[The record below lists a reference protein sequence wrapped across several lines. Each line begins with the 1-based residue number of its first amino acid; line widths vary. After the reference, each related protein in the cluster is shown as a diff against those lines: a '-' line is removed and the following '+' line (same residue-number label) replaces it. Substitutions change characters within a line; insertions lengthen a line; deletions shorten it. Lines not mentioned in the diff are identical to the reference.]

1 MLNAIRIL
9 IVDDHQVI
17 RRGVRTML
25 AEGGDEFALVGEA
38 ADGATATRLAG
49 ELHPDVIL
57 MDLRMPGMDGLEAIQ
72 QIHRQYPTIAIL
84 ILTTYNED
92 ELMIQGLQAGACGYF
107 LKDVELDALLHAIR
121 RAAQGEMV
129 LPPEMKERLLAHA
142 ARGLEHTQDAPRQS
156 VLTEREKE
164 VLIGVAQGERTKEI
178 ARRLGLTPRTVE
190 TYLTTVYTKLGVDS
204 RTAAVVAAL
213 ERGILP
219 PL

>member
-1 MLNAIRIL
+1 MSVIRML

-38 ADGATATRLAG
+38 ADGATAIRLAG
-49 ELHPDVIL
+49 ELQPDVIL

-72 QIHRQYPTIAIL
+72 QIRQQWPALAIL

-92 ELMIQGLQAGACGYF
+92 ELMIQGLQAGACGYL
-107 LKDVELDALLHAIR
+107 LKDVDLDALLHAIR
-121 RAAQGEMV
+121 RAAQGETV
-129 LPPEMKERLLAHA
+129 LPPDVKERLLAHA
-142 ARGLEHTQDAPRQS
+142 ARGLQHPRGAARQG
-156 VLTEREKE
+156 VLTEREKA
-164 VLIGVAQGERTKEI
+164 VLLGVAQGERTKEI

-190 TYLTTVYTKLGVDS
+190 TYLTTIYTKLGVDS
-204 RTAAVVAAL
+204 RTAAVVVAL
-213 ERGILP
+213 ERGVLP

>member
-1 MLNAIRIL
+1 MSVIRIL

-38 ADGATATRLAG
+38 AAGATAIRLAG
-49 ELHPDVIL
+49 ELQPNVVL
-57 MDLRMPGMDGLEAIQ
+57 MDLRMPGMAGMEAIQ
-72 QIHRQYPTIAIL
+72 QIRQQWPTIAIL

-92 ELMIQGLQAGACGYF
+92 ELMIQGLQAGACGYL
-107 LKDVELDALLHAIR
+107 LKDVDLDALLHAIR
-121 RAAQGEMV
+121 RAAQGETV
-129 LPPEMKERLLAHA
+129 LPPEVREHLLAHA
-142 ARGLEHTQDAPRQS
+142 ARGLQQPPSLSRQG

-164 VLIGVAQGERTKEI
+164 VLLGVALGERTKEI

-190 TYLTTVYTKLGVDS
+190 TYLTTIYTKLGVDS
-204 RTAAVVAAL
+204 RTAAVVVAL

>member
-1 MLNAIRIL
+1 MKRAIRL
-9 IVDDHQVI
+9 IVVDDHQVI

-38 ADGATATRLAG
+38 ADGATAIRLAG
-49 ELHPDVIL
+49 TLQPDVIL

-72 QIHRQYPTIAIL
+72 QIRQQWPTIAIL

-92 ELMIQGLQAGACGYF
+92 ELMIRGLQAGACGYL
-107 LKDVELDALLHAIR
+107 LKDLDLDALLQAIR
-121 RAAQGEMV
+121 QAAQGETV
-129 LPPEMKERLLAHA
+129 LPSDVKERLLAYA
-142 ARGLEHTQDAPRQS
+142 ARGLERSQSLPRQG

-164 VLIGVAQGERTKEI
+164 VLMGVAQGERTKEI

-190 TYLTTVYTKLGVDS
+190 TYLTTIYTKLGVDS

-219 PL
+219 PI